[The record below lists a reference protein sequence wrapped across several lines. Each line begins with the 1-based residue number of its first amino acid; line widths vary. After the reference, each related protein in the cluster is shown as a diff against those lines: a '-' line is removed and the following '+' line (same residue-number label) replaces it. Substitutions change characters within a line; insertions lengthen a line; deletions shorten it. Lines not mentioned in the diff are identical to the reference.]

1 MSFRSSKT
9 RNRTERPDSPVEYLR
24 PRATIPVMKEWRQTI
39 VQVCTVIMAVAALAG
54 SMQFQFAGLRVEM
67 RAEHD
72 VIRAQM
78 RDEHTAMRAEHTA
91 MRGEHTA
98 MRGEHDSIRDQ
109 LNSVDR
115 RTARIEGHL
124 FGIEIAPD
132 QQTTE

>member
-9 RNRTERPDSPVEYLR
+9 RNRTERPDSSVEYLR

-39 VQVCTVIMAVAALAG
+39 VSMCTVITAIAALAAF
-54 SMQFQFAGLRVEM
+54 MQFQFAGLRAQM

-72 VIRAQM
+72 SIRAQM
-78 RDEHTAMRAEHTA
+78 RDEHIAMRA
-91 MRGEHTA
+91 EHTA

-124 FGIEIAPD
+124 FGIEIALGP
-132 QQTTE
+132 QTIE